1 MTPALFQ
8 TQTALGLLMG
18 PRLAAAPPDVAG
30 YARHKAAVRLLLQ
43 PAASRRS
50 AMADRLEAPTTA
62 GVAGVEAAGTG
73 PWQCLR
79 DARVQQGLQRARTL
93 PKSSSAAC
101 DADPAPIAPD
111 WATRCRAAAIQARGG
126 APPDPSR
133 AASKAP
139 LSARA
144 RLLPCSQAQDWCRHS
159 HGILGGW
166 SRTSPLEM
174 LLACW
179 AWPRPSRGRFAR
191 VGPARAAAARLLPV
205 HLAGLAWRPAITLLG
220 MKARLCSP

>member
-1 MTPALFQ
+1 MTPAPFQ
-8 TQTALGLLMG
+8 THTALGLLMG

-30 YARHKAAVRLLLQ
+30 YARHKAAERLLLQ

-50 AMADRLEAPTTA
+50 AMADRLEAPTAA

-101 DADPAPIAPD
+101 DADPAPIAPN
-111 WATRCRAAAIQARGG
+111 WATRRAAAIQARGG

-144 RLLPCSQAQDWCRHS
+144 RFLSWSHAQDWCRHS
-159 HGILGGW
+159 HGNKVVGAELHRWKCCWPAGPGRAHPEAA
-166 SRTSPLEM
+166 SR
-174 LLACW
+174 AW
-179 AWPRPSRGRFAR
+179 AQRGR
-191 VGPARAAAARLLPV
+191 PLRACCWCTWP
-205 HLAGLAWRPAITLLG
+205 GWRPAG
-220 MKARLCSP
+220 ARRSRCWG

>member
-1 MTPALFQ
+1 MTPAPFQ
-8 TQTALGLLMG
+8 THTALGLLMG
-18 PRLAAAPPDVAG
+18 PRLVAAAPDVAG
-30 YARHKAAVRLLLQ
+30 YARHKAAERLLLQ

-50 AMADRLEAPTTA
+50 AMAYRLEAPTTA
-62 GVAGVEAAGTG
+62 GVAGAEAAGTG

-101 DADPAPIAPD
+101 DADPAPIAPN
-111 WATRCRAAAIQARGG
+111 WATRRAAAIQARGG

-144 RLLPCSQAQDWCRHS
+144 RLLPCSHLQDWCRHS
-159 HGILGGW
+159 HGNKVVGVELHRWKCCWPAGPGRAHPEAA
-166 SRTSPLEM
+166 SR
-174 LLACW
+174 AW
-179 AWPRPSRGRFAR
+179 AQRGRPLRACCRCTWPGWQLAAGAR
-191 VGPARAAAARLLPV
+191 RSRCWG
-205 HLAGLAWRPAITLLG
+205 
-220 MKARLCSP
+220 

>member
-1 MTPALFQ
+1 MIDFLSQRTSPAPFQ
-8 TQTALGLLMG
+8 TPTAPTAVGLL
-18 PRLAAAPPDVAG
+18 AATTGG
-30 YARHKAAVRLLLQ
+30 YARHKAAERLLLQ

-101 DADPAPIAPD
+101 DADPAPIAPN
-111 WATRCRAAAIQARGG
+111 WATRRAAAIQARGG

-144 RLLPCSQAQDWCRHS
+144 RLLPCSHAQDWCRHS
-159 HGILGGW
+159 HGNKVVGVELHRWKCCWPAGPGRAHPEAA
-166 SRTSPLEM
+166 SR
-174 LLACW
+174 AW
-179 AWPRPSRGRFAR
+179 AQRGRPLRACCRCTWPGWRGAR
-191 VGPARAAAARLLPV
+191 RSRCWG
-205 HLAGLAWRPAITLLG
+205 
-220 MKARLCSP
+220 